1 MNTSIQD
8 KLDGQNLQAKDRDL
22 VNKFLFK
29 SKNSNTYSTLKS
41 NSIRSGHDKFD
52 CLLSQNGWPLSLLTE
67 IGLAD
72 HGIGEIRLLVP
83 ALREL
88 QQNPS
93 TRHIVWVAPPY
104 LPLASSLIKE
114 GLDSRYLT
122 IVQPKTI
129 ADTIWA
135 YEQALL
141 SESCGAVIGWTGSH
155 QLKNRELRRL
165 QLAAERSHG
174 LSILLRDQSCLTK
187 SSSCHLRLS
196 LKATRLGELE
206 VHIIK
211 QPQHWGGLHCTL
223 SLSPHYEQWQRLPVA
238 LLPQH
243 QPSDKQY
250 GSQSNKALVTPLFN
264 DAKK

>member
-1 MNTSIQD
+1 MNTSL
-8 KLDGQNLQAKDRDL
+8 LDTLDDQNLQAKDRDL
-22 VNKFLFK
+22 IKKFFFESKK
-29 SKNSNTYSTLKS
+29 SKTYRTLKS
-41 NSIRSGHDKFD
+41 NSIKSGYNKLDS
-52 CLLSQNGWPLSLLTE
+52 LLSQNGWPLSLLTE

-88 QQNPS
+88 QQSPS
-93 TRHIVWVAPPY
+93 TRNIVWIAPPY

-114 GLDSRYLT
+114 GLDSRYIT
-122 IVQPKTI
+122 IVQPKSI
-129 ADTIWA
+129 VDTIWA

-174 LSILLRDQSCLTK
+174 LSILLRDQSCLEK

-196 LKATRLGELE
+196 LKATQLGELE

-211 QPQHWGGLHCTL
+211 QPQHWGDLHCTL

-238 LLPQH
+238 LLPQY
-243 QPSDKQY
+243 QPSVNQY
-250 GSQSNKALVTPLFN
+250 GSQSSKALVTPLFN